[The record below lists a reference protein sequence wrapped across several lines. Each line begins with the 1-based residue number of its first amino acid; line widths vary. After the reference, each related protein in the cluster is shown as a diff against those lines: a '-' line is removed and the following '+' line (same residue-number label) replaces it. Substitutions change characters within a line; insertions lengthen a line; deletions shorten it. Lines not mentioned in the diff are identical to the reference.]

1 MVASKNIPAH
11 LARGAIGIGAFV
23 VATSLGPQH
32 PGLSLGA
39 IAVALVFLRGCP
51 TCWTMG
57 LMQTVIAR
65 VRGKPTTG
73 FCVDGRCSLVASPES
88 RHVA

>member
-1 MVASKNIPAH
+1 MFASKNIPAH